1 MTEIF
6 YSLLKKGVKTIATIY
21 SFLLSLDWT
30 SELNLKEQ
38 PLIISI
44 PKSLVRK
51 LGIISD
57 SPKFDVIK
65 DKGVVSLVTSVPSA
79 QHPEPTAKDDNNE

>member
-1 MTEIF
+1 MKLEN
-6 YSLLKKGVKTIATIY
+6 IATVF
-21 SFLLSLDWT
+21 SFFLSVEWT
-30 SELNLKEQ
+30 SELNLQEP

-44 PKSLVRK
+44 PKSLVKK

-65 DKGVVSLVTSVPSA
+65 DKGVVSLVTSVG
-79 QHPEPTAKDDNNE
+79 PTQQTDTRSIDDHNG

>member
-1 MTEIF
+1 M
-6 YSLLKKGVKTIATIY
+6 KKEVKTIATVY
-21 SFLLSLDWT
+21 SFFLSVEWT

-51 LGIISD
+51 LGITSD
-57 SPKFDVIK
+57 SPKFDIIIK
-65 DKGVVSLVTSVPSA
+65 RGVVSLVTSVA
-79 QHPEPTAKDDNNE
+79 PTQQTDTSPKDDRIE

>member
-1 MTEIF
+1 M
-6 YSLLKKGVKTIATIY
+6 KKEVKTIATVY
-21 SFLLSLDWT
+21 SFFLSLDWT
-30 SELNLKEQ
+30 SELNLTEQ

-44 PKSLVRK
+44 PKSLVKK

-65 DKGVVSLVTSVPSA
+65 DKGIVSLVTSVQA
-79 QHPEPTAKDDNNE
+79 ARHMETPTMDDPDE

>member
-1 MTEIF
+1 MT
-6 YSLLKKGVKTIATIY
+6 LKNFATVY
-21 SFLLSLDWT
+21 SFFLSLDWT

-65 DKGVVSLVTSVPSA
+65 DKGVVSLVTSVQDA
-79 QHPEPTAKDDNNE
+79 RHMETPTMNDPDE

>member
-1 MTEIF
+1 MKLEN
-6 YSLLKKGVKTIATIY
+6 IATVL
-21 SFLLSLDWT
+21 SFFLSVEWT

-44 PKSLVRK
+44 PKSLVKK
-51 LGIISD
+51 LGITSD

-65 DKGVVSLVTSVPSA
+65 DMGVVSLVTSVA
-79 QHPEPTAKDDNNE
+79 PTQQTDTRSIIDHNE

>member
-1 MTEIF
+1 MVI
-6 YSLLKKGVKTIATIY
+6 KKKIATVP
-21 SFLLSLDWT
+21 SFFLSLEWT

-38 PLIISI
+38 PLIILLS
-44 PKSLVRK
+44 KSLVKK

-65 DKGVVSLVTSVPSA
+65 DKGVVSLVTSVPPV
-79 QHPEPTAKDDNNE
+79 QQTNIPPKDNHNE

>member
-1 MTEIF
+1 MKLEN
-6 YSLLKKGVKTIATIY
+6 IATVL
-21 SFLLSLDWT
+21 SFFLSVEWT

-51 LGIISD
+51 LGITSD
-57 SPKFDVIK
+57 SPSFDIIVN
-65 DKGVVSLVTSVPSA
+65 KGVVSLVTSIAPTQQTDMPSIID
-79 QHPEPTAKDDNNE
+79 HNE

>member
-1 MTEIF
+1 M
-6 YSLLKKGVKTIATIY
+6 KPKNIATVY
-21 SFLLSLDWT
+21 SSFLSLDWT
-30 SELNLKEQ
+30 SELHLTEQ

-44 PKSLVRK
+44 PKSLVKK

-65 DKGVVSLVTSVPSA
+65 DKGVVSLVTSVPA
-79 QHPEPTAKDDNNE
+79 

>member
-1 MTEIF
+1 MT
-6 YSLLKKGVKTIATIY
+6 LKNFATVY
-21 SFLLSLDWT
+21 SFFLSLDWT
-30 SELNLKEQ
+30 SELNLKEP

-44 PKSLVRK
+44 PKSLVKK

-65 DKGVVSLVTSVPSA
+65 NKGLVSLVTSVQA
-79 QHPEPTAKDDNNE
+79 TRHMETPTMDDPDE

>member
-1 MTEIF
+1 MT
-6 YSLLKKGVKTIATIY
+6 LKNFATVY
-21 SFLLSLDWT
+21 SFFLSLDWT
-30 SELNLKEQ
+30 SELNLKEP

-51 LGIISD
+51 LGITSD

-65 DKGVVSLVTSVPSA
+65 DKGVVSLVTSVPPA
-79 QHPEPTAKDDNNE
+79 QHPDTTPKDDNNE

>member
-1 MTEIF
+1 MT
-6 YSLLKKGVKTIATIY
+6 LKKIATVY
-21 SFLLSLDWT
+21 SFLLSLEWT
-30 SELNLKEQ
+30 SELNLKDQ

-51 LGIISD
+51 LGITSV

-65 DKGVVSLVTSVPSA
+65 NKGTISLVTSVPPA
-79 QHPEPTAKDDNNE
+79 QHPEPTAKDDYNE

>member
-1 MTEIF
+1 MT
-6 YSLLKKGVKTIATIY
+6 LKNFATVY
-21 SFLLSLDWT
+21 SFFLSLDWT
-30 SELNLKEQ
+30 SELNLTEQ

-44 PKSLVRK
+44 PKSLVKK

-65 DKGVVSLVTSVPSA
+65 DKGVVSLVTSVQA
-79 QHPEPTAKDDNNE
+79 ARHMETPTMDDHDE